1 MSRNLNEATSKD
13 TLAQWVS
20 LLLEKALTEDNIK
33 KDFIAMGIWPLND
46 HAVDSML
53 AASKSFQ
60 SSTWRVGALHNTIA
74 MQGVSCLRRASR
86 TSQAMTAARKTK
98 TTTTMTR
105 TRLTQGLSTF
115 TNRQHMEETMMIRM
129 MTVNISFGA
138 RMKMQWNN
146 HREGPEMRMERT
158 VVDTS

>member
-60 SSTWRVGALHNTIA
+60 SSQFNMEGRGPAQHH
-74 MQGVSCLRRASR
+74 SH
-86 TSQAMTAARKTK
+86 AR
-98 TTTTMTR
+98 
-105 TRLTQGLSTF
+105 S
-115 TNRQHMEETMMIRM
+115 
-129 MTVNISFGA
+129 
-138 RMKMQWNN
+138 
-146 HREGPEMRMERT
+146 
-158 VVDTS
+158 